1 MLKESL
7 KNWPWVTPAKQ
18 QQGWNRSHPLD
29 TIRPFTSA
37 YNLFTA
43 SQVLKWPLQ
52 LWNKKRR
59 NLWKNRG
66 LLPLHFLLVAPMVKN
81 LPAMQESQVW
91 PLGWEDPLER
101 GMATHSSILAWRIPQ
116 TEEPGGLQ
124 SWSRKE
130 SDMTEQLTLSF
141 FTFKGIE
148 IIPSLLSITVP
159 PKLKT
164 LDSISSSTSDCRSIF
179 YKR

>member
-101 GMATHSSILAWRIPQ
+101 GMATHSSVLVLWIPW
-116 TEEPGGLQ
+116 TKETGGL
-124 SWSRKE
+124 WSIGSQRVRHNWASNTYLQLVLITAAIE
-130 SDMTEQLTLSF
+130 MTH
-141 FTFKGIE
+141 
-148 IIPSLLSITVP
+148 
-159 PKLKT
+159 
-164 LDSISSSTSDCRSIF
+164 C
-179 YKR
+179 YCYCC